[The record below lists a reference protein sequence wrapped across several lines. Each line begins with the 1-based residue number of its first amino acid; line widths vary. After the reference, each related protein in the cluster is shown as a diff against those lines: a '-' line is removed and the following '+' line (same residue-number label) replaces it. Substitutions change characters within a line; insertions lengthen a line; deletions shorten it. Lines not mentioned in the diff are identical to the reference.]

1 MKISIRGAV
10 KTALA
15 VYGGYKLLEPTI
27 ERAGKVLEGY
37 FEDRVLPDLKR
48 KLSAKIQY
56 LIFGDIPERASVK
69 RPKVS
74 YAKYVKCDRPS
85 EDRAQ
90 TDYSQYAMKRRA
102 DILYSSRKEA
112 EDVRDE
118 LEKLASDY
126 GIVTLNDVRKLSGL
140 ETKYAD
146 SNWGW
151 EDCDPYEWD
160 ICPSYIDRSS
170 FIIDFPPIERL
181 N

>member
-15 VYGGYKLLEPTI
+15 IYGGYKLLEPTI
-27 ERAGKVLEGY
+27 ERAGKALEGY

-56 LIFGDIPERASVK
+56 LLFGDIPERASVR

-74 YAKYVKCDRPS
+74 YADYARYDRPS

-90 TDYSQYAMKRRA
+90 TDYSQYAMKRRI
-102 DILYSSRKEA
+102 DILYFSRKEA

-118 LEKLASDY
+118 LEKLASEY
-126 GIVTLNDVRKLSGL
+126 GIVTLKDVRRLSGL
-140 ETKYAD
+140 ETKYTD
-146 SNWGW
+146 STWGW
-151 EDCDPYEWD
+151 ADCDPHEWD
-160 ICPSYIDRSS
+160 ICPSYIDRNV
-170 FIIDFPPIERL
+170 FIIDFPPVERL

>member
-27 ERAGKVLEGY
+27 ERAGKALEGY

-48 KLSAKIQY
+48 KLSAKLQF
-56 LIFGDIPERASVK
+56 LLFGDIPERASVR

-74 YAKYVKCDRPS
+74 YADYARYDRPS

-90 TDYSQYAMKRRA
+90 TDYSQYAMKRRV
-102 DILYSSRKEA
+102 DILYFSRKEA

-118 LEKLASDY
+118 LEKLASEY
-126 GIVTLNDVRKLSGL
+126 ACVTISDVRELSGL
-140 ETKYAD
+140 PTSYTDCRYGWRSCAPN
-146 SNWGW
+146 SWG
-151 EDCDPYEWD
+151 
-160 ICPSYIDRSS
+160 IGPSPVDRSA
-170 FIIDFPPIERL
+170 FVIYFPPIERL